1 MIFISFSLE
10 NCILLRD
17 RLPNQQIQWLISRQ
31 VDKEVKNTLLQYHLD
46 IDLDHTY
53 VSKAL
58 VEDLHANQVKVN
70 CWTCNDPHTA
80 EKLIDM
86 GVDFIT
92 TNILE

>member
-17 RLPNQQIQWLISRQ
+17 RLPNQQIQWLISQQ
-31 VDKEVKNTLLQYHLD
+31 VDKEVKNTLLRYHQD
-46 IDLDHTY
+46 IDLDHIY

-70 CWTCNDPHTA
+70 CWTCNNPHTA